1 MLHFKFIED
10 INSYQPAQ
18 SFSAVIDPTI
28 STKDELLK
36 ELNNKLQLPDYF
48 GFNWDALL
56 DCLRD
61 FHWIEDKGIILKHT
75 IIPHIQEQD
84 LRVYL
89 QVLNEAIQD
98 WRQDDEHYLEVI
110 FPKSSEY
117 ALKSLASL

>member
-1 MLHFKFIED
+1 MINFKFIED

-18 SFSAVIDPTI
+18 SFWVVIDPAI

-36 ELNNKLQLPDYF
+36 ELYNKLKLPDYF

-61 FHWIEDKGIILKHT
+61 FHWIKDKGIILMHT
-75 IIPHIQEQD
+75 KIPHIEEHD
-84 LRVYL
+84 LKVYL

-98 WRQDDEHYLEVI
+98 WKPDDEHYLEVI

-117 ALKSLASL
+117 ALNSLVSR